1 LKQEDVIAT
10 NILQSLK
17 IYLKIIAIVAM
28 VKYFMSVSHI
38 TVVVNTVL
46 YPLQLTA
53 KIIVTT
59 SRNRTNIHN
68 MIESDKLVD
77 LIPKTLVSKIVIN
90 WWQITYQ
97 KNLRD

>member
-10 NILQSLK
+10 DILQSLK
-17 IYLKIIAIVAM
+17 MYLKIIAIVAM

-59 SRNRTNIHN
+59 SRNRTNIN
-68 MIESDKLVD
+68 NVIESDKLVD

-97 KNLRD
+97 KTLRD